1 MMTESKDT
9 RRSFFVV
16 LSDVLLSEDGEK
28 EEASAVRGILVLIFV
43 INIWLGEEEVSLLNN
58 QVRD

>member
-28 EEASAVRGILVLIFV
+28 EEASAVGGIPVLIFL
-43 INIWLGEEEVSLLNN
+43 INSWIGEE
-58 QVRD
+58 